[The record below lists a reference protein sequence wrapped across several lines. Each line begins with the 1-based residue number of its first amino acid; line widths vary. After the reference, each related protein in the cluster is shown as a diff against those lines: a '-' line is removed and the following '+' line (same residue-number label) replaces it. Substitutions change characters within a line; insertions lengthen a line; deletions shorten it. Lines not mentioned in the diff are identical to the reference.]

1 MWLLCNFICW
11 HATITCVFRILYDGP
26 VYNLV
31 LLSSVTSSLMFRDLD
46 GVTETGETS
55 VPLLFIDTAGCD
67 LRELDTPD
75 EESKGNEG
83 TLTFSQANTTI
94 HDIHSPSL
102 ISPIHVTMLMG

>member
-1 MWLLCNFICW
+1 
-11 HATITCVFRILYDGP
+11 
-26 VYNLV
+26 
-31 LLSSVTSSLMFRDLD
+31 MFRDLD

-94 HDIHSPSL
+94 RDIRSPSL

>member
-1 MWLLCNFICW
+1 MSLGSVIASNPGFP
-11 HATITCVFRILYDGP
+11 FRILPRSFGEKLNFSPKLRDKIRNRKPGFEASFVMSSP
-26 VYNLV
+26 V
-31 LLSSVTSSLMFRDLD
+31 FRDLD

-83 TLTFSQANTTI
+83 TWTFSQA
-94 HDIHSPSL
+94 P
-102 ISPIHVTMLMG
+102 

>member
-1 MWLLCNFICW
+1 
-11 HATITCVFRILYDGP
+11 
-26 VYNLV
+26 
-31 LLSSVTSSLMFRDLD
+31 MFRDLD

-83 TLTFSQANTTI
+83 TLTFQSSKHNNTRYTLPFPDFSSPCYHANG
-94 HDIHSPSL
+94 L
-102 ISPIHVTMLMG
+102 IKPLMS

>member
-1 MWLLCNFICW
+1 
-11 HATITCVFRILYDGP
+11 
-26 VYNLV
+26 
-31 LLSSVTSSLMFRDLD
+31 MFRDLD

-83 TLTFSQANTTI
+83 TLTFSQASTTI
-94 HDIHSPSL
+94 RDIRSPSL
-102 ISPIHVTMLMG
+102 ISPVHVTMLMG